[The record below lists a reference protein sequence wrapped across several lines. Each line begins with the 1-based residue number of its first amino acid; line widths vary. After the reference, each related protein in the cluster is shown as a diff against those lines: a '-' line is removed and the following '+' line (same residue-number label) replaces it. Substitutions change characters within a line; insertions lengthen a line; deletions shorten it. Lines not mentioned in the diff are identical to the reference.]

1 MIHGWT
7 KKQATSR
14 ALEISDVDTELF
26 QTILSK
32 RHERISQMANCVY
45 LDELEPLAKESV
57 ALLKMLGQF
66 LDLPNA
72 CTADRIQKVYDH
84 IQSWIAYEKNSFD
97 LELRAAEV
105 GFLSRALANVG
116 DEEVTGL
123 LERLKPWESD
133 FDFSVDGPDAVARK
147 KVILA
152 MAVDAVA
159 PRALRKIFAFFRN
172 PGSVRRLHEN
182 DALRAYKYLL
192 FNPTSPLW
200 KNDAKGEFLAIIA
213 DGSKDSGTY
222 LNVRTFLDL
231 LVEGQRHGL
240 GWFLRED
247 FDAIFQDRELIAGIW
262 RTVTSRTIQWR
273 AQRELLEAR
282 SALIKGG
289 VPEAD
294 LPLSPELEARRSHE
308 LKQLPSVTPT

>member
-200 KNDAKGEFLAIIA
+200 KNDAKGEFLCIFRSMSIAIP
-213 DGSKDSGTY
+213 G
-222 LNVRTFLDL
+222 
-231 LVEGQRHGL
+231 
-240 GWFLRED
+240 
-247 FDAIFQDRELIAGIW
+247 
-262 RTVTSRTIQWR
+262 
-273 AQRELLEAR
+273 
-282 SALIKGG
+282 
-289 VPEAD
+289 
-294 LPLSPELEARRSHE
+294 RRR
-308 LKQLPSVTPT
+308 